1 MSLST
6 NLVQS
11 YHLHSWGSEGDP
23 PVLLLHGFT
32 GHGGSWAGLG
42 QRFAAAGYSVLA
54 PDLLGHGRSAH
65 PSDATRYG
73 MAHAA
78 ADLNSL
84 LDESSIEAVHLLGY
98 SMGGRLGLF
107 FALSCPERVRTLSL
121 VSASPGI
128 ALTAERDERRDRDDA
143 LADQIERD
151 GIAAF
156 VDHWESLPMWASQ
169 RRNLSSEQ
177 RQQLRSQRLQNL
189 PDGLANSL
197 RGMGTGKQP
206 ALHEKL
212 PTLSMPTLLI
222 AGAEDEKFVGIN
234 RQMERRISQARLV
247 IFPMAGHAVQLERR
261 RAFERTVLEFWQSYE
276 VWLPKASKT

>member
-1 MSLST
+1 
-6 NLVQS
+6 
-11 YHLHSWGSEGDP
+11 
-23 PVLLLHGFT
+23 
-32 GHGGSWAGLG
+32 
-42 QRFAAAGYSVLA
+42 
-54 PDLLGHGRSAH
+54 
-65 PSDATRYG
+65 

-78 ADLNSL
+78 ADLSSL
-84 LDESSIEAVHLLGY
+84 LDESPIEAVHLLGY

-107 FALSCPERVRTLSL
+107 FALSRPERVRTLSL

-128 ALTAERDERRDRDDA
+128 ASTTERDERRERDDA

-151 GIAAF
+151 GIGAF

-177 RQQLRSQRLQNL
+177 RQQLRSQRLRNL

-206 ALHEKL
+206 ALHAKL
-212 PTLSMPTLLI
+212 PTLSIPTLLI

-247 IFPMAGHAVQLERR
+247 IFPMAGHAVQLERP
-261 RAFERTVLEFWQSYE
+261 RAFVRTVLEFWRSSE
-276 VWLPKASKT
+276 LSSPKASKT

>member
-1 MSLST
+1 MPT
-6 NLVQS
+6 TLVQS
-11 YHLHSWGSEGDP
+11 YHLHSWGSKGDP

-32 GHGGSWAGLG
+32 GHGGSWAETG
-42 QRFAAAGYSVLA
+42 QRFAAAGYNVLA

-107 FALSCPERVRTLSL
+107 FALSRPERVRTLSL

-128 ALTAERDERRDRDDA
+128 ASTAERDERRDRDDA

-169 RRNLSSEQ
+169 RRYLSSEQ
-177 RQQLRSQRLQNL
+177 HHQLRLQRLRNL

-197 RGMGTGKQP
+197 RGMGTGNQP

-222 AGAEDEKFVGIN
+222 AGAEDEKFAGIN
-234 RQMERRISQARLV
+234 RQMERRIPQARLV
-247 IFPMAGHAVQLERR
+247 ILPMAGHAVQLERP

-276 VWLPKASKT
+276 VSRPKASKT

>member
-1 MSLST
+1 MST
-6 NLVQS
+6 TLVQS
-11 YHLHSWGSEGDP
+11 YHLHSWGSKGDP

-42 QRFAAAGYSVLA
+42 QRFAAAGYNVLA

-84 LDESSIEAVHLLGY
+84 LDESPIEAVHLLGY

-128 ALTAERDERRDRDDA
+128 ASTAERDERRDRDDA

-151 GIAAF
+151 GIGAF

-169 RRNLSSEQ
+169 RRYLSSEQ
-177 RQQLRSQRLQNL
+177 HQQLRSQRLRNL

-197 RGMGTGKQP
+197 RGMGTGNQP

-222 AGAEDEKFVGIN
+222 AGAEDEKFADIN
-234 RQMERRISQARLV
+234 RQMERRIPQARLV
-247 IFPMAGHAVQLERR
+247 ILPMAGHAVQLERP

-276 VWLPKASKT
+276 VSRPKASKT